1 MFKLASDIQKIKMS
15 ILPDFASVLAKIQVM
30 SESNHQ
36 CHNNTL
42 LLNFN
47 KQTIQMD

>member
-1 MFKLASDIQKIKMS
+1 MFKLTSDIQRIKMS
-15 ILPDFASVLAKIQVM
+15 ILSDFASVLVKIQVT

-42 LLNFN
+42 LLNLN
-47 KQTIQMD
+47 KQIIQMD